1 MTEQIFELDR
11 NGRIKLDTQV
21 KKCLPEGERFIEA
34 TAWGASAWTQTARI
48 KTRLRN
54 GTHNTYFLKCTTDPT
69 VMMEGEFNSTTAMH
83 NLVPDFVPK
92 PYGWGRFLSTPRVY
106 FFIMEFLNMRP
117 TMPNPVVFCH
127 LIAEVHQK
135 SVSPNGMFGFPVP
148 TCQRRIIQGNV
159 WTSSWRECYDALI
172 TEAYDE
178 AMKING
184 PWAEFEAAF
193 ATLRRYVIPALLDP
207 LQSHGRILKP
217 CLVHGDLW
225 EENAGVNIDTQQP
238 VVFDP
243 SCMYAHNEYDLGMW
257 RREVIRFGQ
266 PYFRQYLMRMPPSE
280 PASQWDDRN
289 RLYSIKFNLTH
300 SAHYLGSPAR
310 EDVYKDMGI
319 LINKYGRSDIEMG
332 VETGRVVQALWW
344 CIDMNIVGPSVA
356 DEVLCNVAL
365 LNGCVM

>member
-1 MTEQIFELDR
+1 MTEEIFELDR
-11 NGRIKLDTQV
+11 NGRIKLDNQV
-21 KKCLPEGERFIEA
+21 KK
-34 TAWGASAWTQTARI
+34 
-48 KTRLRN
+48 
-54 GTHNTYFLKCTTDPT
+54 YPT

-92 PYGWGRFLSTPRVY
+92 PYGWGRFAATPRVY
-106 FFIMEFLNMRP
+106 FFVMEFLNMRP

-148 TCQRRIIQGNV
+148 TCQGRIIQGNV
-159 WTSSWRECYDALI
+159 WTSSWRECYHALI

-193 ATLRRYVIPALLDP
+193 ARLRRYVIPALLDP

-280 PASQWDDRN
+280 PASQWGDRN
-289 RLYSIKFNLTH
+289 RLYSIKST
-300 SAHYLGSPAR
+300 
-310 EDVYKDMGI
+310 
-319 LINKYGRSDIEMG
+319 
-332 VETGRVVQALWW
+332 
-344 CIDMNIVGPSVA
+344 
-356 DEVLCNVAL
+356 
-365 LNGCVM
+365 